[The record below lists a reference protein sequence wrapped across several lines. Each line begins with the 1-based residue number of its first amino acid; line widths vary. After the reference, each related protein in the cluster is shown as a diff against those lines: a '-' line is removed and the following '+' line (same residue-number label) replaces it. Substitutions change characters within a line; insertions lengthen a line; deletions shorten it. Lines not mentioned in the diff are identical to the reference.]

1 MEGIDLLQKLRIEIR
16 NALGAL
22 TTSITSGSIDNIE
35 SYKYNVGQIKAYEAI
50 LQEISNLLEKKE
62 QYEKNTGNIIDIP
75 KAKPKY

>member
-1 MEGIDLLQKLRIEIR
+1 MEGIDLLQKLRVEIR

-62 QYEKNTGNIIDIP
+62 Q
-75 KAKPKY
+75 

>member
-1 MEGIDLLQKLRIEIR
+1 MEGLDIVQKLRGEIR

-62 QYEKNTGNIIDIP
+62 QYEKNTGRVIDI
-75 KAKPKY
+75 KTQPKY

>member
-1 MEGIDLLQKLRIEIR
+1 MEGIDLLQKLRVEIR

-75 KAKPKY
+75 KNKSKY